1 MKKRSPA
8 ATHPKAAPKQL
19 LSSAMA
25 TLASKANSATIVKE
39 GMRFISE
46 CFHETGLSRFVG
58 EWVI

>member
-8 ATHPKAAPKQL
+8 ATHPKAAPEQL